1 MPQNKKVFLYMSS
14 GLHTAYKSMIA
25 NAPDGFEFVASD
37 YMAHSAITATK
48 SLSPGFA
55 GFTKKIVTSAQP
67 YLSSTYN
74 HLHILLNNPKVR
86 KFYSDEYD
94 LIHSGQS
101 LLDTNLPYV
110 VDFEHAAV
118 FSGYN
123 QYAFRRPGFVKSLEK
138 ILINPK
144 LKKLLAWSD
153 AAGKSLTNFITNEKA
168 KAKVETVYPVFSL
181 GKKIKRTQ
189 KEFGFLFIGGNFYEK
204 GGYETILAFE
214 KIMDKYDCRLTMIGT
229 IPPELA
235 KKYKN
240 HQKIALIGRVPYEK
254 VVEYYSNSDVFVFPT
269 HYDTYGFVVPEALS
283 FGLPVI
289 STDSFSMPELVEH
302 EKTGLLIKTYFS
314 SFADDFG
321 YSMGSLGELYPKR
334 IEVCKNP
341 PEWYVDSLANAME
354 RLIVD
359 DSLRNDLSKNAE
371 SVAKEG
377 KFSPKSWR
385 DKMKRIYTEAL
396 E

>member
-1 MPQNKKVFLYMSS
+1 MSS

-25 NAPDGFEFVASD
+25 NCPEGFEFAASD
-37 YMAHSAITATK
+37 YMAHGAITA
-48 SLSPGFA
+48 SRDVSPGL
-55 GFTKKIVTSAQP
+55 GSFTKNLITKVQP
-67 YLSSTYN
+67 YVSSSYN
-74 HLHILLNNPKVR
+74 HLHILLNKPKVR
-86 KFYSDEYD
+86 KFVSSDYD

-123 QYAFRRPGFVKSLEK
+123 QYAFRRKGFVRALEK
-138 ILINPK
+138 TLLNPK

-153 AAGKSLTNFITNEKA
+153 AAGKSLTNFVNNEEV

-214 KIMDKYDCRLTMIGT
+214 KIMDKYDCKLTMIGT
-229 IPPELA
+229 IPLELA
-235 KKYKN
+235 QKYLN
-240 HQKIALIGRVPYEK
+240 HPKITLVGRVPYEK
-254 VVEYYSNSDVFVFPT
+254 VVEYYSNSDAFVFPT

-289 STDSFSMPELVEH
+289 STTSFSMPELVEN
-302 EKTGLLIKTYFS
+302 EKTGLLINTYFS
-314 SFADDFG
+314 SFAPDAG
-321 YSMGSLGELYPKR
+321 YALGTLDELYPKR
-334 IEVCKNP
+334 IEICKNP
-341 PEWYVDSLANAME
+341 PEWYITSLANAME
-354 RLIVD
+354 RLIID
-359 DSLRNDLSKNAE
+359 NSLRNELSKNAE
-371 SVAKEG
+371 LVAKEG